1 MAEQPNGIDLSPLG
15 QYALGGSPKQMYTYF
30 LLSLIKDFFTGVKTK
45 DSELVQNSIM
55 SLVACIPDAKEQERL
70 SRFYFDKLKQDTPI
84 TQAAILTLGQVT
96 IYLNGTLEFS
106 ESATGALF

>member
-1 MAEQPNGIDLSPLG
+1 MAEQNGIDLSPLG
-15 QYALGGSPKQMYTYF
+15 QYALGGSPKQMYTFF

-55 SLVACIPDAKEQERL
+55 ALVACIPDAKEQQRL
-70 SRFYFDKLKQDTPI
+70 TSFYFQQLTEQKPI

>member
-1 MAEQPNGIDLSPLG
+1 MADQNGIDLSPLG

-30 LLSLIKDFFTGVKTK
+30 LLSLIKDFFTGVKTG
-45 DSELVQNSIM
+45 DRDLVQNSIM

-70 SRFYFDKLKQDTPI
+70 STFYLQQLKEDKPTI
-84 TQAAILTLGQVT
+84 QAAILTLGQVT